1 MKSNGFTL
9 VEVLV
14 VIAILG
20 ILFGLSVGGVQR
32 YIAKSQQQAYD
43 TLASSSVEATKEYV
57 MNHPGKMVITL
68 IISKILKINPKIV
81 LERLK

>member
-57 MNHPGKMVITL
+57 MNEEMFSEYEPEEKKNIQQEGSLTVF
-68 IISKILKINPKIV
+68 
-81 LERLK
+81 

>member
-57 MNHPGKMVITL
+57 MNHP
-68 IISKILKINPKIV
+68 V
-81 LERLK
+81 LQMLAFLL